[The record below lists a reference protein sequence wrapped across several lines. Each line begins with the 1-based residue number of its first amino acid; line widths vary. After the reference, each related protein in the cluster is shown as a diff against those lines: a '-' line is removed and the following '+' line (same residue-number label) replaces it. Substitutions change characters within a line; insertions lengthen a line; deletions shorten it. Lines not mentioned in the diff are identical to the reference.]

1 MSNRLVG
8 ETSPY
13 LLQHAD
19 NPVDWWPWT
28 QAAFEEARRRGV
40 PVLLSVGYSSCH
52 WCHVM
57 AHESFEDEATAA
69 LLNEHFVSVKVD
81 REERPDVDA
90 VYMEAVQAATGQGG
104 WPMTVFLTPD
114 AEPFYFGTYFPPE
127 PRHGMPSFR
136 QVLDGVRQAWE
147 GRRGEVA
154 EVAAKIARDLGERE
168 IGLGDGERPGEQEQ
182 AQALLG
188 LTREYDERYGGFGGA
203 PKFPPSMVL
212 EFLLR
217 HHARTGAEGALQM
230 ALDTAERMAR
240 GGIYDQ
246 LGGGFARYSVD
257 REWVVPHFEK
267 MLYDNA
273 LLCRVYAHL
282 WRSTGSESARRVA
295 LETADFMVREL
306 GTEHGAFASALD
318 ADSADAEGRHV
329 EGAYYVWTPAEL
341 REVLGEQD
349 AELAATYYGVTEE
362 GTFEEGAS
370 VLQLP
375 VTETVVDAERVA
387 SVRERLLD
395 ARSRRP
401 APARDDKV
409 VAAWNGLAIAALAE
423 TGAYFDRPD
432 LVEAAVRAAD
442 VLVRLHMDD
451 AARLLRTSKDGR
463 PGSNAGVLEDYA
475 DVAEGFLTL
484 ASVTGEGVWLEFAGF
499 LLDHVL
505 ARFTGEGGALYDTAS
520 DAEQLIRRPQ
530 DPTDNATPSGWTAA
544 AGALLSYAA
553 QTGSEPHR
561 TAAERALGVVKAL
574 GPKVPRFVGWGLA
587 VAEAALDGPR
597 EVAVVGAEGDP
608 LRELL
613 HRTALLGTA
622 PGAVV
627 AVGEPVPS
635 ATEPTPPTSDPAT
648 TSGPESATEP
658 APPATEPEPP
668 TTSEPGPAPES
679 APTPSGTAQ
688 GVTEGPKPPSRK
700 RVDVRE
706 VELPLL
712 ADRVLVRGRAAAYV
726 CRDFT
731 CDAPTTDPTLLADAL
746 GVRVDVN
753 DGDIRST

>member
-1 MSNRLVG
+1 MACRAPGARAGGGGARATPDAWGAGYCGRMDTMPNRLAH

-19 NPVDWWPWT
+19 NPVDWWPWSSE
-28 QAAFEEARRRGV
+28 AFEEARKRNV

-57 AHESFEDEATAA
+57 AHESFEDQETAEY
-69 LLNEHFVSVKVD
+69 LNAHYVSVKVD

-114 AEPFYFGTYFPPE
+114 AEPFYFGTYFPPA
-127 PRHGMPSFR
+127 PRQGMPSFR
-136 QVLDGVRQAWE
+136 QVLQGVHQAWDE
-147 GRRGEVA
+147 RRDEVA
-154 EVAAKIARDLGERE
+154 EVAGKIVRDLAGRE
-168 IGLGDGERPGEQEQ
+168 ISYGDAQTPGEEEL

-188 LTREYDERYGGFGGA
+188 LTREYDPQRGGFGGA

-230 ALDTAERMAR
+230 ARDTCERMAR
-240 GGIYDQ
+240 GGMYDQ

-257 REWVVPHFEK
+257 RDWVVPHFEK

-282 WRSTGSESARRVA
+282 WRATGSELARRVA

-306 GTEHGAFASALD
+306 RTNEGGFASALD
-318 ADSADAEGRHV
+318 ADSDDGTGKHV
-329 EGAYYVWTPAEL
+329 EGAYYVWTPEQL

-349 AELAATYYGVTEE
+349 AELAAQHFGVTEE

-375 VTETVVDAERVA
+375 VRDALLDAEKVA
-387 SVRERLLD
+387 SIQERLLA
-395 ARSRRP
+395 ARAERP
-401 APARDDKV
+401 APGRDDKV

-432 LVEAAVRAAD
+432 LVEAAVAAAD
-442 VLVRLHMDD
+442 LLVRLHLDEQ
-451 AARLLRTSKDGR
+451 ARLTRTSKDGHA
-463 PGSNAGVLEDYA
+463 GANAGVLEDYA
-475 DVAEGFLTL
+475 DVAEGFLAL

-505 ARFTGEGGALYDTAS
+505 ARFTDPESGSLYDTAA
-520 DAEQLIRRPQ
+520 DAERLIRRPQ
-530 DPTDNATPSGWTAA
+530 DPTDNAAPSGWTAA
-544 AGALLSYAA
+544 ANALLSYAA
-553 QTGSEPHR
+553 HTGSEPHR

-574 GPKVPRFVGWGLA
+574 GPRVPRFIGWGLA
-587 VAEAALDGPR
+587 AAEAVLDGPR
-597 EVAVVGAEGDP
+597 EVAVVGPALDDAGT
-608 LRELL
+608 RAL

-627 AVGEPVPS
+627 AVG
-635 ATEPTPPTSDPAT
+635 
-648 TSGPESATEP
+648 
-658 APPATEPEPP
+658 APG
-668 TTSEPGPAPES
+668 SEEF
-679 APTPSGTAQ
+679 
-688 GVTEGPKPPSRK
+688 
-700 RVDVRE
+700 
-706 VELPLL
+706 PLL
-712 ADRVLVRGRAAAYV
+712 ADRPLVGGEPAAYV
-726 CRDFT
+726 CRNFT
-731 CDAPTTDPTLLADAL
+731 CDAPTTEPDRLRTVLS
-746 GVRVDVN
+746 G
-753 DGDIRST
+753 